1 MKLIF
6 NNNYINDNPIIFWI
20 YVISM
25 IIIIILSIIFVRK
38 EIKNESK

>member
-6 NNNYINDNPIIFWI
+6 NSEIIRNDQILFWA

-25 IIIIILSIIFVRK
+25 IVIIILAIIFVRK
-38 EIKNESK
+38 ELKNEHK

>member
-6 NNNYINDNPIIFWI
+6 NSEIIRNDQILFWT

-25 IIIIILSIIFVRK
+25 IVIIILAIIFVRK
-38 EIKNESK
+38 ELKNEHK

>member
-6 NNNYINDNPIIFWI
+6 NNNYINDNPIIFLI

-38 EIKNESK
+38 EIKNEFK

>member
-6 NNNYINDNPIIFWI
+6 SSEIIKNDQILFWA

-25 IIIIILSIIFVRK
+25 IIIIILACIFVRK
-38 EIKNESK
+38 ELKNEYK

>member
-6 NNNYINDNPIIFWI
+6 YNDLIQGNEIIFWT

-25 IIIIILSIIFVRK
+25 IAIIILACIFVRK
-38 EIKNESK
+38 ELKNESK

>member
-6 NNNYINDNPIIFWI
+6 YNDLIQGNEIIFWT

-25 IIIIILSIIFVRK
+25 IVIIILACIFVRK
-38 EIKNESK
+38 ELKNESK

>member
-38 EIKNESK
+38 EIKNEFK

>member
-6 NNNYINDNPIIFWI
+6 NSEIIRNDQILFWT

-25 IIIIILSIIFVRK
+25 IVIIILAIIFVGK
-38 EIKNESK
+38 ELKNEHK

>member
-6 NNNYINDNPIIFWI
+6 YNEIIKNDQILFWI

-25 IIIIILSIIFVRK
+25 IIIIILACIFVRK
-38 EIKNESK
+38 ELKNESK

>member
-6 NNNYINDNPIIFWI
+6 YSELIKENEILFWS

-25 IIIIILSIIFVRK
+25 IVIIVLACIFVRK
-38 EIKNESK
+38 EIKK

>member
-6 NNNYINDNPIIFWI
+6 YNEIIKNDQILFWA

-25 IIIIILSIIFVRK
+25 IVIIILAIIFVRK
-38 EIKNESK
+38 ELKNEYK